1 MRCEY
6 VLLSINDEGKHVCQC
21 VVCRHYRTSKYPPDL
36 IHRNCPAQAG
46 GRAEFN
52 LDCTHRGPAIDTHT
66 CQLCGNRGK
75 EIEVYSCDLHGKC
88 VLRRWSNRNQEAK
101 EGERICLI
109 CADRG

>member
-1 MRCEY
+1 MIWRCDKCG
-6 VLLSINDEGKHVCQC
+6 LSVKVEEWELPVHHDCSQQQ
-21 VVCRHYRTSKYPPDL
+21 TP
-36 IHRNCPAQAG
+36 
-46 GRAEFN
+46 